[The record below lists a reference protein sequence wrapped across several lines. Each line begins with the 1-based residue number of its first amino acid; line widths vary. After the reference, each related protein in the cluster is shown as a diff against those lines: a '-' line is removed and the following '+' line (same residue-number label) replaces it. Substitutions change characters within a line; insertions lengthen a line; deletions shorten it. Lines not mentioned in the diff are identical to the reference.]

1 MKLCFQLA
9 KSSKSILSSI
19 DLQSLTIADKS
30 TPTTTSTAEALQ
42 QSDFF
47 YSRATNDIQPLLR
60 YCKYELGQLSKEEIA
75 SICDV
80 ELHNYNMDNYDDD
93 DEVMEREKMDGGM
106 DDNYDDDDIATVT
119 FRGKIMS
126 IDEPNLKMALIQI
139 TNTKEKLDTLMS
151 SSGKKKKVKA
161 SSKESTFMQ
170 LLNCYDD
177 ATSIVSKYLKDYEGM
192 VSGPAV
198 NEKRLECSLL
208 LGYFKYCK
216 IQMLMSRNEKMVNE
230 LRSGDQEKIKS
241 KVVGGSNDEKK
252 ANTVIHEDVDAKY
265 KRVEEIAHLYDGLLQ
280 DAKAI
285 VSLPG
290 IKLDEEEDVED
301 EFILQANANVLRI
314 RALRCY
320 YVGRMYAADKV
331 AKYGEALALFD
342 QAALLASEAAEEIA
356 ACQEMEEAD
365 ELIKSMADLQNEIN
379 AVQVRTKASSFLASR
394 GSDASSATSGLTLL
408 CRLDD
413 FDSGG
418 VTYRVA
424 DVPPSLKPIPC
435 KPAFFDIA
443 NNYINSFPTDALE
456 RHVLTTQGTTKNTRK
471 GGFFTNLFGRT

>member
-1 MKLCFQLA
+1 M
-9 KSSKSILSSI
+9 
-19 DLQSLTIADKS
+19 
-30 TPTTTSTAEALQ
+30 
-42 QSDFF
+42 
-47 YSRATNDIQPLLR
+47 NDIQPLLR
-60 YCKYELGQLSKEEIA
+60 YCKYELSQQGQLSKEEIA

-80 ELHNYNMDNYDDD
+80 PMHNYNMDNDDYDDEIMD
-93 DEVMEREKMDGGM
+93 HEKMDGGLNND
-106 DDNYDDDDIATVT
+106 DDNDIASVT
-119 FRGKIMS
+119 FRGKTIS

-139 TNTKEKLDTLMS
+139 KNTKEKLDTLMS
-151 SSGKKKKVKA
+151 SSSSSSVKKKKVKA
-161 SSKESTFMQ
+161 SSKDSTFMQ

-177 ATSIVSKYLKDYEGM
+177 AISIVSKYLKDYEGM

-208 LGYFKYCK
+208 LGYFKYYK
-216 IQMLMSRNEKMVNE
+216 IQLLMSRNEKMVNE
-230 LRSGDQEKIKS
+230 LRSGDQEIRS
-241 KVVGGSNDEKK
+241 KVVGSTRSNDETM
-252 ANTVIHEDVDAKY
+252 ATSVIHEDVDAKY

-301 EFILQANANVLRI
+301 EFILQANTNVLRI

-365 ELIKSMADLQNEIN
+365 DLIKSMADLQNEIN
-379 AVQVRTKASSFLASR
+379 AVQVRTKASLFLASR

-443 NNYINSFPTDALE
+443 NNYVNSFPTDALE
-456 RHVLTTQGTTKNTRK
+456 RHVHTTQGTTKNMRK
-471 GGFFTNLFGRT
+471 GGFLTNLFGRT